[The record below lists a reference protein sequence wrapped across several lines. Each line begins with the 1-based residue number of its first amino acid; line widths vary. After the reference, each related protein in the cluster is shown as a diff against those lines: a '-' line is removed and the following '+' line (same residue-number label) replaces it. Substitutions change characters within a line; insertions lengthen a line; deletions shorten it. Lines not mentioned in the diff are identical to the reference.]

1 MHGLLLGTIL
11 GLGALLVFDG
21 IARPESRF
29 DVLKLASRIGRRG
42 AAAALGGGAALFVT
56 GWTAAAIAGGVL
68 GFLVPSVISK
78 SRSDKRR
85 LARSEAIAQV
95 AARIRDSLRAGIGIQ
110 DALIH
115 ASRKAPAVV
124 AADMHRL
131 VADARVSGLSG
142 AAQGL
147 AQRISDPA
155 GDLFASALGLADR
168 LGPKHT
174 SELLDSLAEST
185 TARVA
190 VLREARAR
198 QAQNRLTARIA
209 AAAPVLLLIAIR
221 HSNPAF
227 LEPFNTVAGQ
237 MVLILTF
244 ALIAC
249 GYFVMIHMGRIEK
262 GAR

>member
-1 MHGLLLGTIL
+1 MEGLLLGTIL
-11 GLGALLVFDG
+11 GLGALLIFDG
-21 IARPESRF
+21 IARPEGRV
-29 DVLKLASRIGRRG
+29 DVLKLASRLGRRG
-42 AAAALGGGAALFVT
+42 ASAAIGGGIALIVT
-56 GWTAAAIAGGVL
+56 GWTAAAIAGGIL
-68 GFLVPSVISK
+68 GFMLPSVVSR

-85 LARSEAIAQV
+85 LARSEAIAQL

-115 ASRKAPAVV
+115 AARNAPPILE
-124 AADMHRL
+124 ADLHRL

-142 AAQGL
+142 ASQGL
-147 AQRISDPA
+147 AQRVGDPA

-190 VLREARAR
+190 VLREAQAR
-198 QAQNRLTARIA
+198 QAQNRLTARVS
-209 AAAPVLLLIAIR
+209 AAAPILLLIAIR
-221 HSNPAF
+221 HTNPAF
-227 LEPFNTVAGQ
+227 LAPFNTVAGQ
-237 MVLILTF
+237 LVLVLTF
-244 ALIAC
+244 ALIAS
-249 GYFVMIHMGRIEK
+249 GYIVMTRMGRIEG